1 MAISLKGSV
10 KKKSAAEDQPIIT
23 IYGVPKIGKSSL
35 ASEFPR
41 PVFIQTAAGESVP
54 AGIVAD
60 TIEVRNYNDLCEAI
74 GALVNEEHNY
84 ATAIFDSTTG
94 LENII
99 RAEACARNGWKTI
112 EEPGYG
118 KGYKI
123 AATIFLEYIDGVMT
137 LRSLRQMA
145 VVQLGHCDINRFES
159 TTIPTPRWR
168 SSAGRCAT
176 IWQTAMSTRSRASLA
191 GPASTPRRD
200 VRRCRVVLR
209 SLEQAALY
217 RRAEASLSRAS
228 LPLVAC
234 LNPCWSTSTPRNAGR
249 SMDTSLLLLASG
261 CSVASSSIVEAPRF
275 SARARRRNT
284 ITKLTLDRCA
294 LTSSSQMVVA
304 RSTRFTCRATCSG
317 RRSRLSWSR
326 LSKQNLRVDKWSV
339 CRG

>member
-35 ASEFPR
+35 AAEFPR

-74 GALVNEEHNY
+74 GALVNEEHSY

-123 AATIFLEYIDGVMT
+123 AATIFLEYIDGIMT

-145 VVQLGHCDINRFES
+145 VVQLGHCDISRFES
-159 TTIPTPRWR
+159 PTTDPYSRYRVNLHKDAADIIEANSDVIAFLNFKASIKKVDAGFNKQLTHAEGGGTRWMFLEER
-168 SSAGRCAT
+168 PGFIAGNRFSMPAEMQFKKGEGYSA
-176 IWQTAMSTRSRASLA
+176 LA
-191 GPASTPRRD
+191 KYLPAP
-200 VRRCRVVLR
+200 L
-209 SLEQAALY
+209 
-217 RRAEASLSRAS
+217 AEAA
-228 LPLVAC
+228 
-234 LNPCWSTSTPRNAGR
+234 
-249 SMDTSLLLLASG
+249 
-261 CSVASSSIVEAPRF
+261 
-275 SARARRRNT
+275 
-284 ITKLTLDRCA
+284 
-294 LTSSSQMVVA
+294 
-304 RSTRFTCRATCSG
+304 
-317 RRSRLSWSR
+317 
-326 LSKQNLRVDKWSV
+326 
-339 CRG
+339 

>member
-10 KKKSAAEDQPIIT
+10 KKKSAAEEQPIVT

-35 ASEFPR
+35 AAEFPR

-123 AATIFLEYIDGVMT
+123 AATIFLEYIDGIMT
-137 LRSLRQMA
+137 LRSHRQMA
-145 VVQLGHCDINRFES
+145 VVQLGHCDISRFES
-159 TTIPTPRWR
+159 PTTDPYSRYRVNLHKDAADIIEANSDVIAFLNFKASIKKVDAGFNKQLTHAEGGGTRWMFLEER
-168 SSAGRCAT
+168 PGFIAGNRFSMPAEM
-176 IWQTAMSTRSRASLA
+176 QFKKGEGYTALAKYLPAPLA
-191 GPASTPRRD
+191 G
-200 VRRCRVVLR
+200 
-209 SLEQAALY
+209 AA
-217 RRAEASLSRAS
+217 
-228 LPLVAC
+228 
-234 LNPCWSTSTPRNAGR
+234 
-249 SMDTSLLLLASG
+249 
-261 CSVASSSIVEAPRF
+261 
-275 SARARRRNT
+275 
-284 ITKLTLDRCA
+284 
-294 LTSSSQMVVA
+294 
-304 RSTRFTCRATCSG
+304 
-317 RRSRLSWSR
+317 
-326 LSKQNLRVDKWSV
+326 
-339 CRG
+339 

>member
-10 KKKSAAEDQPIIT
+10 KKKSAAEEQPIVT

-35 ASEFPR
+35 AAEFPR

-123 AATIFLEYIDGVMT
+123 AATIFLEYIDGIMT
-137 LRSLRQMA
+137 LRSHRQMA
-145 VVQLGHCDINRFES
+145 VVQLGHCDISRFES
-159 TTIPTPRWR
+159 PTTDPYSRYRVNLHKDAADIIEANSDVIAFLNFKASIKKVDAGFNKQLTHAEGGGTRWMFLEER
-168 SSAGRCAT
+168 PGFIAGNRFSMPAEM
-176 IWQTAMSTRSRASLA
+176 QFKKGEGYTALA
-191 GPASTPRRD
+191 KYLPAP
-200 VRRCRVVLR
+200 L
-209 SLEQAALY
+209 
-217 RRAEASLSRAS
+217 AEAA
-228 LPLVAC
+228 
-234 LNPCWSTSTPRNAGR
+234 
-249 SMDTSLLLLASG
+249 
-261 CSVASSSIVEAPRF
+261 
-275 SARARRRNT
+275 
-284 ITKLTLDRCA
+284 
-294 LTSSSQMVVA
+294 
-304 RSTRFTCRATCSG
+304 
-317 RRSRLSWSR
+317 
-326 LSKQNLRVDKWSV
+326 
-339 CRG
+339 